1 MKKTMTLNLTRQEM
15 DVVETLST
23 QWDMSKTAVLRK
35 AIRMLQLV
43 EIRLS
48 RGERLFVEDA
58 LSKKM
63 AELVLL

>member
-1 MKKTMTLNLTRQEM
+1 MTLNLTRQEM